1 MNNTAIKKFS
11 PALFGFALFC
21 FLLPFV
27 TMSCP
32 AGSVTLTGVQLVT
45 GTEIQGQ
52 ETGFSLMAVLAFA
65 AAAIALGVSFVKT
78 RQGSFA
84 AGLMGAM
91 AIVFLLL
98 LQLRIRNDVIQ
109 QTGSLAALQFNAG
122 YWLSLL
128 GVAAG
133 AASRF
138 FVLSRAEE
146 PAAGQS
152 APAPADPGPPPVQGV
167 SG

>member
-1 MNNTAIKKFS
+1 MNNTAIKKLS

-27 TMSCP
+27 TMACP
-32 AGSVTLTGVQLVT
+32 AGSATLTGIQLAT

-52 ETGFSLMAVLAFA
+52 EVGSEPLAALAFVV
-65 AAAIALGVSFVKT
+65 AAIALGVSFVKT

-84 AGLMGAM
+84 AGLMGTM
-91 AIVFLLL
+91 AFVFLLL
-98 LQLRIRNDVIQ
+98 LQLKLRNDVIQ
-109 QTGSLAALQFNAG
+109 QGNNLAALQFNAG

-133 AASRF
+133 AAARF

-152 APAPADPGPPPVQGV
+152 APAPADPGPPPVEGV

>member
-1 MNNTAIKKFS
+1 MNNTTIKKFS
-11 PALFGFALFC
+11 PVLFGLALFC

-32 AGSVTLTGVQLVT
+32 AGRATLTGVQLAT

-52 ETGFSLMAVLAFA
+52 EVGSEPLAALAFVV
-65 AAAIALGVSFVKT
+65 AAIALGVSFVKT

-84 AGLMGAM
+84 AGLMGTM
-91 AIVFLLL
+91 AFVFLLL
-98 LQLRIRNDVIQ
+98 LQLKLRNDLIQ
-109 QTGSLAALQFNAG
+109 QGNNLATLRFEAG

-128 GVAAG
+128 GVAVG
-133 AASRF
+133 AAARF
-138 FVLSRAEE
+138 FVLSRTEDW
-146 PAAGQS
+146 AAGQS
-152 APAPADPGPPPVQGV
+152 VTASADPEPPPVKGV